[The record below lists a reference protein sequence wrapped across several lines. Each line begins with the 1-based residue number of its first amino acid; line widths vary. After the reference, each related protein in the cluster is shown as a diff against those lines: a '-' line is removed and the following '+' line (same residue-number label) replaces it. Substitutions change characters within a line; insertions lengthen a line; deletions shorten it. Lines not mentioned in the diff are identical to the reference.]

1 MKKILITTAALSLM
15 LLACDGDTSAKL
27 SGDEITTNQESSS
40 IPRGTVIANIGAC
53 GLNSSSYGKAYMTNT
68 DNGGFQVVIPDMH
81 VNDEWHN
88 DELPAERVGDTLHVG
103 EEREYGIS
111 LNWICYAHHTFDIS
125 AEDSDIK
132 YFKYFNQVFEVVPGP
147 APEKV
152 PDVFIDESTNDTIV
166 QKSDSTS
173 DKTVIA
179 NSGPCSLNHNG
190 DWHTA
195 YLANNEKVGYQIVIP
210 DASAIGYYTNK
221 ELYAERVGDTLH
233 VWENGTI
240 AILDWICYVY
250 YTFNIPAEDADIK
263 YFKYFER
270 VFKVVPGPAP
280 EKSPDTL
287 SILAPRLGAD
297 GDTVPYLGP
306 DGNLLPE
313 ALDTL
318 YRICTISPSAEGIYD
333 SNCVT
338 IPSDI
343 HEVTSSNSTAR
354 SSSSV
359 SAKSSASVAKV
370 GSTHQII
377 TDAQNQCTANTD
389 TTAARYAYRYVST
402 ERTGFTLENLKLTY
416 GIVADTL
423 DVDVSGDTVFV
434 KAVFDFTN
442 AQRMYCQSQID
453 FAVENNPAFS
463 HARFVSFLGVSENPI
478 LLEIYDMDVI
488 TVEEVTRQYAKD
500 ITVECK
506 NDRQTLN
513 KPTLQAVTLLPD
525 FDTTSK
531 QPLAGRIVGDDGF
544 DKIVINELDVG
555 CSVNNVELV
564 VSASEDTLY
573 VKSSNEMYAT
583 NCVCPSRIDFKIPQ
597 NFNFSNT
604 SVLVFDHFE
613 PMPLVT
619 GTPIN
624 N

>member
-1 MKKILITTAALSLM
+1 MKKILVTTATMSLM
-15 LLACDGDTSAKL
+15 LLACGGDISTDINVQ
-27 SGDEITTNQESSS
+27 GSSP
-40 IPRGTVIANIGAC
+40 IPRENVIANVGAC
-53 GLNSSSYGKAYMTNT
+53 GTIPALDNKAYMTNA
-68 DNGGFQVVIPDMH
+68 DNGGFQIVVPDIN
-81 VNDEWHN
+81 VASEYHN
-88 DELPAERVGDTLHVG
+88 KKLLAERVGDTLHVW
-103 EEREYGIS
+103 EEGNLGS
-111 LNWICYAHHTFDIS
+111 LEWVCYAHHTFDIS
-125 AEDSDIK
+125 AEDSDVK
-132 YFKYFNQVFEVVPGP
+132 YFKFFDHVYEVLPGP
-147 APEKV
+147 APEKGSE
-152 PDVFIDESTNDTIV
+152 DFIEVAPPDTIV

-179 NSGPCSLNHNG
+179 NSGPCSLNHID

-195 YLANNEKVGYQIVIP
+195 YLVNNEKVGYQIVIP

-233 VWENGTI
+233 VWENETI
-240 AILDWICYVY
+240 AILAWICYVY

-263 YFKYFER
+263 YFKYFEK

-333 SNCVT
+333 SNCVI

-359 SAKSSASVAKV
+359 SAKSSSSSAAKV
-370 GSTHQII
+370 AGTHQVI
-377 TDAQNQCTANTD
+377 TDAQNRCTANTD
-389 TTAARYAYRYVST
+389 TTAESYAYRYVST

-423 DVDVSGDTVFV
+423 DVDVSGDTVYV

-442 AQRMYCQSQID
+442 AQRMYCQSTIN
-453 FAVENNPAFS
+453 FAVDNNPAFAQAS
-463 HARFVSFLGVSENPI
+463 FVAFDQNRDTEPI
-478 LLEIYDMDVI
+478 LLKIVDMDVI
-488 TVEEVTRQYAKD
+488 TVEDATRQYAKD
-500 ITVECK
+500 IAIECK

-513 KPTLQAVTLLPD
+513 RPALQAVTLLPD
-525 FDTTSK
+525 FDTTSTK
-531 QPLAGRIVGDDGF
+531 HIAGRVVGDDGF
-544 DKIVINELDVG
+544 DMILINELDVG
-555 CSVNNVELV
+555 CGVENVNFE
-564 VSASEDTLY
+564 VSASNDTLY
-573 VKSSNEMYAT
+573 VQPSAGLFGT
-583 NCVCPSRIDFKIPQ
+583 NCICPSRINFKIEQ
-597 NFNFSNT
+597 NSRFSNT
-604 SVLVFDHFE
+604 NVLVFGHFE

-619 GTPIN
+619 AVRID
-624 N
+624 

>member
-1 MKKILITTAALSLM
+1 MKKILANIAISALIPLT
-15 LLACDGDTSAKL
+15 LAFVAC
-27 SGDEITTNQESSS
+27 GDEKTSS
-40 IPRGTVIANIGAC
+40 VIEVD
-53 GLNSSSYGKAYMTNT
+53 S
-68 DNGGFQVVIPDMH
+68 
-81 VNDEWHN
+81 
-88 DELPAERVGDTLHVG
+88 PATSVGDT
-103 EEREYGIS
+103 
-111 LNWICYAHHTFDIS
+111 A
-125 AEDSDIK
+125 
-132 YFKYFNQVFEVVPGP
+132 
-147 APEKV
+147 
-152 PDVFIDESTNDTIV
+152 STAIG
-166 QKSDSTS
+166 QEMSDSS
-173 DKTVIA
+173 DNDSVSVGSDSVSQKTVLA
-179 NSGPCSLNHNG
+179 NSGPCSLNRTNG
-190 DWHTA
+190 GDLA
-195 YLANNEKVGYQIVIP
+195 YLTNNEKVGYQIIIP

-233 VWENGTI
+233 VWENETFV
-240 AILDWICYVY
+240 ILDWICYVY

-263 YFKYFER
+263 YFKYFES

-359 SAKSSASVAKV
+359 SAKSSSSSAAKV
-370 GSTHQII
+370 AGTHQVI

-389 TTAARYAYRYVST
+389 TTAESYAYRYVST

-423 DVDVSGDTVFV
+423 DVVVSGDTVYV
-434 KAVFDFTN
+434 KAVFDFSN
-442 AQRMYCQSQID
+442 AQRMYCQSTIN
-453 FAVENNPAFS
+453 FAVDNNPAFAQ
-463 HARFVSFLGVSENPI
+463 ARFVAFYQNRDAEPI
-478 LLEIYDMDVI
+478 LLKIVDMDVI
-488 TVEEVTRQYAKD
+488 TVEEATRQYAKD
-500 ITVECK
+500 IAIECK

-513 KPTLQAVTLLPD
+513 RPMLSKTTFAPD
-525 FDTTSK
+525 FDTTSTK
-531 QPLAGRIVGDDGF
+531 HIAGRVVGDDGF

-555 CSVNNVELV
+555 CGVENVNFE
-564 VSASEDTLY
+564 VSASNDTLY
-573 VKSSNEMYAT
+573 VQPSAGLFGT
-583 NCVCPSRIDFKIPQ
+583 NCICPSRINFKIEQ
-597 NFNFSNT
+597 NSRFSNT
-604 SVLVFDHFE
+604 NVLVFGHFE

-619 GTPIN
+619 AVRIN
-624 N
+624 